1 MREIKLIPNKSKR
14 TGFVPIMLID
24 VKWNEKVKSYVANIM
39 FSENPYKEFNRRL
52 GVKLYGENVETM
64 EKMIENAAK
73 ICSVTHKMIVLI
85 PDKK

>member
-39 FSENPYKEFNRRL
+39 FSENPYKEFNCRL
-52 GVKLYGENVETM
+52 GVKLYGENEETM

>member
-1 MREIKLIPNKSKR
+1 MREIKLIPNKSKQ

-24 VKWNEKVKSYVANIM
+24 VEWNEKVKSYVANIM
-39 FSENPYKEFNRRL
+39 FSEIPDKEFNCRL
-52 GVKLYGENVETM
+52 GVKLYGENEETM

-73 ICSVTHKMIVLI
+73 ICSVTHEMTVLI

>member
-52 GVKLYGENVETM
+52 GVKLYGENEETM
-64 EKMIENAAK
+64 EKMIENGAK
-73 ICSVTHKMIVLI
+73 RCSVAHKMIVLI